1 VGGGVAYGCSARYDL
16 IAPAITLLADFARFR
31 GLRYENPLR

>member
-1 VGGGVAYGCSARYDL
+1 MIGWQTAWTIARRDL
-16 IAPAITLLADFARFR
+16 SARFR

>member
-1 VGGGVAYGCSARYDL
+1 M
-16 IAPAITLLADFARFR
+16 IAPAITLLTDFAPFR